1 MPRRARAGEL
11 DGGLEREL
19 PPRRERLFAVGPKR
33 QRALVLPELE
43 TTELLAEILAQC
55 LRGAEQLCR
64 ARGRYCGTRD
74 PGKLE
79 RPADGV
85 AIQGGGRDV
94 EAPRSQ
100 RPRLL
105 VVPVLECDGG
115 ETGERP
121 RVRVPVAALDR
132 RLHRALELL
141 PRLREVAMDE

>member
-1 MPRRARAGEL
+1 MGGRARASKL

-19 PPRRERLFAVGPKR
+19 PPRREGLFAVGQER

-64 ARGRYCGTRD
+64 TRGRGCGTRD
-74 PGKLE
+74 PGQLE

-100 RPRLL
+100 RQRLL
-105 VVPVLECDGG
+105 VAPVLECGGG

-121 RVRVPVAALDR
+121 RVRVPV
-132 RLHRALELL
+132 
-141 PRLREVAMDE
+141 